1 MAVVAI
7 LHHRVKLVAIIC
19 INRMDPILQLY
30 GGYGLP
36 QAPTAGPAA
45 EPAALPH
52 IYGWGAPPLG
62 LAPVPAAAPLPV
74 QVPPPPLLGSS
85 FGGKSD
91 GHGGYS
97 TELKSSPFTA
107 SIPPV
112 ANAAPAAPAGG
123 RLSGF
128 ASRSFNTTPR
138 NSNANEST
146 APVQVPVVLLL
157 VGTGDEVAEGF
168 GDATVITKATT
179 TTAQQTERCDSR
191 RRLL

>member
-1 MAVVAI
+1 M
-7 LHHRVKLVAIIC
+7 AIIR
-19 INRMDPILQLY
+19 INRIDPILQLY
-30 GGYGLP
+30 DGYGLP

-45 EPAALPH
+45 GPVALPH

-112 ANAAPAAPAGG
+112 ANAASAAPAGG
-123 RLSGF
+123 RLSGL
-128 ASRSFNTTPR
+128 ASRSFNTTTTPR
-138 NSNANEST
+138 NSNASAST
-146 APVQVPVVLLL
+146 APVQVPAILLL
-157 VGTGDEVAEGF
+157 VVTGDEVAEGF

-179 TTAQQTERCDSR
+179 TTAQQTGCD
-191 RRLL
+191 

>member
-74 QVPPPPLLGSS
+74 QVPPPPPPPPPLSGSS
-85 FGGKSD
+85 LGGK
-91 GHGGYS
+91 
-97 TELKSSPFTA
+97 
-107 SIPPV
+107 
-112 ANAAPAAPAGG
+112 
-123 RLSGF
+123 
-128 ASRSFNTTPR
+128 
-138 NSNANEST
+138 
-146 APVQVPVVLLL
+146 
-157 VGTGDEVAEGF
+157 
-168 GDATVITKATT
+168 
-179 TTAQQTERCDSR
+179 
-191 RRLL
+191 